1 MIHNAFISNMLYL
14 LKFMINVKRVI
25 KRFVS

>member
-1 MIHNAFISNMLYL
+1 MTYKAFISNMLYQL
-14 LKFMINVKRVI
+14 NFMINVKRVI

>member
-1 MIHNAFISNMLYL
+1 MTYKAFISNMLYQL
-14 LKFMINVKRVI
+14 NFMINIKRVI